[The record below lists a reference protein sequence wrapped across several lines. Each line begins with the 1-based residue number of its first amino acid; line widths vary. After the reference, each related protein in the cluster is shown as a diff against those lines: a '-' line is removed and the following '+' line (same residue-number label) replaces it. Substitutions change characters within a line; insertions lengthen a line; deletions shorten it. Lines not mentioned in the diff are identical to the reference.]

1 MKKIILFVAAA
12 ALVLSSC
19 TSSSQFGGVVAGS
32 SLGGM
37 FGSSIG
43 GIFGGPRGHDVGG
56 AIGMLAGGVVGA
68 AATAENNSS
77 SSSSSSSS
85 SYSSSNNS
93 VYYDDYDNYSA
104 PRQRSYSSRASQW
117 RSLEVS
123 NLRFSDQNDN
133 RALDAGE
140 RAVIVM
146 DIYNRGDVTLYDIA
160 PVITCDNR
168 RINISPSAM
177 VSQLEPGQGFR
188 YTAEIVARQRV
199 KAGTTTFTISFGSG
213 NNAVTAKTFRI
224 RTN

>member
-1 MKKIILFVAAA
+1 MKKPIILIAAVAFA
-12 ALVLSSC
+12 LSSC

-56 AIGMLAGGVVGA
+56 AIGMLTGAAVGA
-68 AATAENNSS
+68 AATADNSGSS
-77 SSSSSSSS
+77 SSHR
-85 SYSSSNNS
+85 SSSNN
-93 VYYDDYDNYSA
+93 VNYDDYDSYSA
-104 PRQRSYSSRASQW
+104 PRQRYYANGASQW
-117 RSLEVS
+117 RALEVT

-133 RALDAGE
+133 RALDRGE

-160 PVITCDNR
+160 PTVTCDNR
-168 RINISPSAM
+168 RVNVSPASM
-177 VSQLEPGQGFR
+177 VSQLDPGQGFR
-188 YTAEIVARQRV
+188 YTVEVVAGQRL
-199 KAGTTTFTISFGSG
+199 KAGTATFTVAFGSG